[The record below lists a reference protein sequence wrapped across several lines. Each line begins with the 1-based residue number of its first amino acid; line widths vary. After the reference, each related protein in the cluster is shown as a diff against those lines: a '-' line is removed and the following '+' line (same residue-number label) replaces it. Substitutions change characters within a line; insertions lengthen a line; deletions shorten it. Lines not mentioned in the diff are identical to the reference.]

1 MFHLVIHIGEEAILA
16 GPVQGHWMY
25 PVERKFRI
33 RVSRMYRGK
42 RNSSKLVE
50 EYVHKHF
57 HEWFKEYV
65 ASQNGVEI
73 TPEIEVLANGPN
85 NVVRRFKEYN
95 IHGFKFCT
103 MWKEQGL
110 KTQNS
115 GVVMSAVT
123 KRFSNGRESIEQSS
137 DDMYYDLEEPPME
150 DIPFCEQHLENIED
164 LPLVQ
169 VDRDEQEQGDSTGD
183 SGGDDDDVSLRG
195 QQANNIS
202 ITSQDLQQQFHGDQP
217 DEQLENENI
226 ITPTLR
232 DSNINTSSSSN
243 EANKQEKEEP
253 LVVKI
258 KDTSTGE
265 VTTQK
270 MQPDRVWNL
279 EKNKNIMVEL
289 NGDGQGS
296 DNGSNLLA
304 RFLGKLS
311 QKSVFCPISV
321 ERWDRMPKAKTH
333 LQWQLIEENFEFD
346 YAIGIKWVMH
356 SLRDRWRAYKYKLR
370 CDHFYPNKSKE
381 EILANRPTNVD
392 CNDWTAFVHHYKED
406 KMKFWSRGPVDIV
419 FLVWFPHPYIPH
431 CALEP
436 CGEFTRDARY
446 GHTTN
451 RGQLTVAKVY

>member
-1 MFHLVIHIGEEAILA
+1 MK
-16 GPVQGHWMY
+16 QK
-25 PVERKFRI
+25 RK
-33 RVSRMYRGK
+33 K
-42 RNSSKLVE
+42 
-50 EYVHKHF
+50 
-57 HEWFKEYV
+57 
-65 ASQNGVEI
+65 
-73 TPEIEVLANGPN
+73 
-85 NVVRRFKEYN
+85 
-95 IHGFKFCT
+95 
-103 MWKEQGL
+103 
-110 KTQNS
+110 
-115 GVVMSAVT
+115 SA
-123 KRFSNGRESIEQSS
+123 
-137 DDMYYDLEEPPME
+137 
-150 DIPFCEQHLENIED
+150 
-164 LPLVQ
+164 
-169 VDRDEQEQGDSTGD
+169 QELL
-183 SGGDDDDVSLRG
+183 VSLRG

-232 DSNINTSSSSN
+232 DSNINASSSSN
-243 EANKQEKEEP
+243 EANTQEKEEP

-258 KDTSTGE
+258 KDTLTGE

-279 EKNKNIMVEL
+279 EKNKKMMVEL

-296 DNGSNLLA
+296 DNGSNLLV

-381 EILANRPTNVD
+381 EILANRPANVD
-392 CNDWTAFVHHYKED
+392 SNDWTAFVHHYKED
-406 KMKFWSRGPVDIV
+406 KMKTQSAQNTKNRTKLKVSHAGGSKSNARRGRQMEKKLGRPVCRSEVVLSTLLKKNGNYVNEEGKILADKISE
-419 FLVWFPHPYIPH
+419 LYLKIKNM
-431 CALEP
+431 L
-436 CGEFTRDARY
+436 
-446 GHTTN
+446 
-451 RGQLTVAKVY
+451 LL